1 MEKKGTS
8 QPERRLLHGS
18 FPELEEA
25 FLRETAALRRAD
37 PLAPMVVLVPNQ
49 MLRFHLARR
58 LATAGCPHT
67 NILFHTLN
75 SLAQR
80 MAADALAL
88 EGKSPLPEFC
98 AELALARAIQEGGA
112 LEYFA
117 PVAAKRGFQ
126 AALLA
131 TCRDLKDAVLT
142 PAGLERALRG
152 LSNRDPLRPKLSDV
166 ARLWRDLESA
176 KSARNFYDEAELLDR
191 AAREAAGGGW
201 MRQLARL
208 AIYGLYDFNAAQAR
222 FLSACCDQAPT
233 TSYFPWRDE
242 PLFRYARPAYEWF
255 RDRGFVPQPAVPFN
269 SDRNPQFVFV
279 GARHA
284 LPLQEDAL
292 PTMKSPE
299 ILLLSAPGSTSEAEE
314 IVREIVHSEQADPH
328 ATFGILLRS
337 TEPYRSV
344 LTELFDGVQLKGYFH
359 GGLPFTLRP
368 AGHAL
373 GLLAGLLNGR
383 LRRAEVMEFFF
394 AAPLRPESEA
404 AAPAHSVRRGKACL
418 APAEGTPT
426 PQPPESFLGKQAGL
440 PVEQWNYF
448 TRRAGVVEG
457 AEEWRRNLERLAEEM
472 ARPRPRGED
481 EEPRAAAPAEQA
493 SLAALRARIQRL
505 CDGLRQ
511 SAQAH
516 SWEEMTGAF
525 AALFDELVD
534 AGEDAPHARAALE
547 SLAGL
552 DVMGIP
558 PTSELFQQML
568 LDALERPVRG
578 ATRFGAAEPTV
589 AALMEARGTTFDV
602 VMLPGLVEGAF
613 PSPARQDPV
622 LLDAERLRLMEALRA
637 CGLPAELPLKG
648 RRREEEEM
656 LFALATQSA
665 RRRLILSFPRMDAA
679 DGRARI
685 PSPFLLR
692 VVESLT
698 GKPADYRTLEE
709 FLRTDPRGR
718 CVGLGADASPRL
730 RALRPL
736 EYDLAALQEA
746 VRAGHSEA
754 LLYLGQVS
762 PFFMQALEAES
773 ARWGRGQFSEYDGM
787 IRHPALLAARPIRR
801 HDEEVVSPTRLEL
814 YARCPFE
821 FLMRQVLRL
830 EPLEEPERVA
840 RISPLDR
847 GSLMHAILWEFMS
860 ETVNRIEPLT
870 EEPCEG
876 PNEPSHAQRQTVL
889 SEDSWPA
896 LEAIAQRRFE
906 RFQRGGLTGFPLMW
920 RIEQSRMLRELRR
933 TLTRQVRES
942 GGFRPA
948 LFEVRFGL
956 PAGEAE
962 ESASSTSQPAQ
973 LEISPGR
980 QARFG
985 GRIDRID
992 LDPARHLSRVVDYKT
1007 GRVPQGWKDNGFACG
1022 QALQLP
1028 VYLLAAEMLL
1038 PDAPPELAEYLYLSE
1053 RSEKP
1058 ALRFDRESWP
1068 EKLAQLRFI
1077 VRTILDGIAHGEF
1090 FPSQPSRRCENCDY
1104 RAACGHGYRLDHKW
1118 KADIATVCNYL
1129 AMSEIE

>member
-1 MEKKGTS
+1 MIPVMEEKGTS
-8 QPERRLLHGS
+8 HLERRLLHGT

-25 FLRETAALRRAD
+25 FLKETAALRRAD

-49 MLRFHLARR
+49 MLRIHLARR
-58 LATAGCPHT
+58 LAAAGCSHA
-67 NILFHTLN
+67 NLLFYTLN
-75 SLAQR
+75 GLAR
-80 MAADALAL
+80 RLAADALAI

-98 AELALARAIQEGGA
+98 AELALAKAIQEA
-112 LEYFA
+112 RELEYFA

-131 TCRDLKDAVLT
+131 TCRDLKDAGLT

-152 LSNRDPLRPKLSDV
+152 IGARDLLRRKLNDV
-166 ARLWRDLESA
+166 ARLWRELEAA
-176 KSARNFYDEAELLDR
+176 KAAHGYYDEAELLDR
-191 AAREAAGGGW
+191 AARESASGAWLRGV
-201 MRQLARL
+201 ARL
-208 AIYGLYDFNAAQAR
+208 AIYGLYDFNSAQAH
-222 FLSACCDQAPT
+222 FLAACCEQASAT
-233 TSYFPWRDE
+233 AYFPWRE
-242 PLFRYARPAYEWF
+242 EAAFRYARPAHEWF
-255 RDRGFVPQPAVPFN
+255 LERGFVPQPAHAVTASPAPCA
-269 SDRNPQFVFV
+269 SV
-279 GARHA
+279 GAQHA
-284 LPLQEDAL
+284 APSHENA
-292 PTMKSPE
+292 PPPE
-299 ILLLSAPGSTSEAEE
+299 ILLLSAPGTTREAEE
-314 IVREIVHSEQADPH
+314 LVREIAHSEREDPE

-337 TEPYRSV
+337 PEPYRSA
-344 LTELFDGVQLKGYFH
+344 LTELFDGIGLKGYFH
-359 GGLPFTLRP
+359 GGLPFSLRP

-394 AAPLRPESEA
+394 AAPLRSEQRGTASAKSDCRGA
-404 AAPAHSVRRGKACL
+404 ACCAPG
-418 APAEGTPT
+418 AEGDPSPT
-426 PQPPESFLGKQAGL
+426 AQASFKREQPDL

-448 TRRAGVVEG
+448 TRRAGIVEG
-457 AEEWRRNLERLAEEM
+457 AEEWQRNLERLAEEM
-472 ARPRPRGED
+472 ARPRPRGEN
-481 EEPRAAAPAEQA
+481 EEPRAADPAEQA
-493 SLAALRARIQRL
+493 SLAALRARVQRL

-516 SWEEMTGAF
+516 SWEKMTGSF
-525 AALFDELVD
+525 GALFDELAD
-534 AGEDAPHARAALE
+534 AAEDAAQVRAALE

-558 PTSELFQQML
+558 PTPELFQQML

-578 ATRFGAAEPTV
+578 KTRFGAAEPTV
-589 AALMEARGTTFDV
+589 AALMEARGVTFDV

-613 PSPARQDPV
+613 PSPPRQDPV
-622 LLDAERLRLMEALRA
+622 LLDAERLRLMEALRTS
-637 CGLPAELPLKG
+637 GLPAELPLKG

-665 RRRLILSFPRMDAA
+665 RRRLVLSFPRMEASS
-679 DGRARI
+679 GRARI

-698 GKPADYRTLEE
+698 GRPADYRALEE

-718 CVGLGADASPRL
+718 CVGLGADATPRR

-746 VRAGHSEA
+746 VGAGHSEA

-787 IRHPALLAARPIRR
+787 IRSPALLAARAIRR
-801 HDEEVVSPTRLEL
+801 HEEEVVSPTRLEL

-830 EPLEEPERVA
+830 EPMEEPERVA
-840 RISPLDR
+840 RITPLDR

-860 ETVNRIEPLT
+860 DAVKRGEALT
-870 EEPCEG
+870 E
-876 PNEPSHAQRQTVL
+876 S
-889 SEDSWPA
+889 SWPA
-896 LEAIAQRRFE
+896 LETVARRRFE
-906 RFQRGGLTGFPLMW
+906 RFERTGLTGFPLMW
-920 RIEQSRMLRELRR
+920 RIEQNRMLRELRR
-933 TLTRQVRES
+933 ALMRQLREA

-956 PAGEAE
+956 PSGEAE
-962 ESASSTSQPAQ
+962 ESASSTSKPAR
-973 LEISPGR
+973 LEIALGR
-980 QARFG
+980 EARFG

-992 LDPARHLSRVVDYKT
+992 LDAARHASRVVDYKT
-1007 GRVPQGWKDNGFACG
+1007 GRAPQGWKDNGFAGG

-1038 PDAPPELAEYLYLSE
+1038 PDAPPQMAEYLYLSE

-1058 ALRFDRESWP
+1058 ALRFDRENWP
-1068 EKLAQLRFI
+1068 AKLEQLRFI
-1077 VRTILDGIAHGEF
+1077 VRTILDGIARGDF
-1090 FPSQPSRRCENCDY
+1090 FPSQPSRRCDSCDF

-1118 KADIATVCNYL
+1118 KADAKTVRNYL
-1129 AMSEIE
+1129 ALSEIE